1 MRRTVL
7 LLATMALTLLVASG
21 VALAET
27 KIGTNGPDFLKGTNG
42 SDWIEGRGGK
52 DVISGGPGDDE
63 LFDGQFHE
71 GAVDTLEGGVGN
83 DFLIAKNGPAARDI
97 VSCGAGRNDWAE
109 VDRKDIVSDDCEKPD
124 YPQAGDD
131 ALNDTSGVVP
141 ARAVVGMAGLTIAAA
156 LLVMVR
162 LVRTG

>member
-7 LLATMALTLLVASG
+7 LLATMTLTLLGASG
-21 VALAET
+21 VALAVT

-52 DVISGGPGDDE
+52 DVISGGPGDDF
-63 LFDGQFHE
+63 LFDGQFGE
-71 GAVDTLEGGVGN
+71 GAVDTLEGGDGY
-83 DFLIAKNGPAARDI
+83 DILIAINGPAARDI
-97 VSCGAGRNDWAE
+97 VSCGAGRDDWAE
-109 VDRKDIVSDDCEKPD
+109 VDRKDIVSDDCEKPTD
-124 YPQAGDD
+124 GDD

-141 ARAVVGMAGLTIAAA
+141 AGAVVGMAGLTIAAA